1 MSLEEKLNHNEW
13 IRWLLNKNHKEEL
26 WKILAFWEKYKREW
40 EKLKRE
46 FWKERDV
53 EKFVNLV
60 WYYKKHKRE
69 CRKNFI
75 EKLSREEKKMISSL
89 SKVAM
94 DKFYK
99 EYLDDIVLY
108 SWNSENIYNWGE
120 GSIYNYWDLKRFK
133 TEVVDIKK
141 RMKPWMWIGASKEGI
156 VPYEIKDEFLEILVK
171 EWKYS
176 LQPWMEI
183 ELNRNGFWKEW
194 AELIAKE
201 WKNSLQPWM
210 AIRLWHNDI
219 WDEWAQAI
227 AKEWK
232 GKLQPWM
239 EIDLSMNWIWD
250 EWARLEE
257 WKDSLQ
263 PWMVIW
269 LQKNDIS
276 KDMEKELKK
285 WVQGYRNRWV
295 KCEIKLWSLYS

>member
-1 MSLEEKLNHNEW
+1 
-13 IRWLLNKNHKEEL
+13 
-26 WKILAFWEKYKREW
+26 
-40 EKLKRE
+40 
-46 FWKERDV
+46 
-53 EKFVNLV
+53 
-60 WYYKKHKRE
+60 
-69 CRKNFI
+69 
-75 EKLSREEKKMISSL
+75 
-89 SKVAM
+89 
-94 DKFYK
+94 
-99 EYLDDIVLY
+99 
-108 SWNSENIYNWGE
+108 
-120 GSIYNYWDLKRFK
+120 
-133 TEVVDIKK
+133 
-141 RMKPWMWIGASKEGI
+141 
-156 VPYEIKDEFLEILVK
+156 
-171 EWKYS
+171 
-176 LQPWMEI
+176 MEI

-239 EIDLSMNWIWD
+239 EKDLSINWIWD
-250 EWARLEE
+250 EWARVILEE